1 MSASFEDIEGDRM
14 DFIRLIASSEGLFD
28 IFQLALY
35 DRHVRSYEL

>member
-1 MSASFEDIEGDRM
+1 M
-14 DFIRLIASSEGLFD
+14 DFTRLDRVLRKGLFD

>member
-1 MSASFEDIEGDRM
+1 M
-14 DFIRLIASSEGLFD
+14 DFTRLMRRQKGSFD